1 MANKKFTKE
10 DYNKWHGMSERAAK
24 IRATGRIV
32 RFRLDLS
39 QVPPDLYPEGQS
51 HPPFDLQCGPE
62 KREDMTREQAFAAK
76 KKFMDGLAKEPA
88 RPYIRSVGVAFYNQ
102 DHCLVIGLRRELPKE
117 INLPQ
122 EVDGVK
128 VLVEILGE
136 EIQALD

>member
-1 MANKKFTKE
+1 MENKKFTQA
-10 DYNKWHGMSERAAK
+10 DYDKYLKGSERAAE
-24 IRATGRIV
+24 IRATGRTV
-32 RFRLDLS
+32 KLRLDLS
-39 QVPPDLYPEGQS
+39 QVPSDLYPEGQS
-51 HPPFDLQCGPE
+51 HPYSPQ
-62 KREDMTREQAFAAK
+62 KRGDMTKEQAVAAK